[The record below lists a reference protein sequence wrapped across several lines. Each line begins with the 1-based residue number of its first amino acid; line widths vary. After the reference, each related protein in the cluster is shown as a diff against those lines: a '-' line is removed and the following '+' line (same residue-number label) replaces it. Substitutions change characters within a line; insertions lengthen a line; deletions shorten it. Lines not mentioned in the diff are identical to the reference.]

1 MTLKQLTYF
10 LEIAKMKNF
19 TKAAANLYISQSAL
33 SKTVKAMESELGVQ
47 LIDRTVN
54 HFKLTPEGEIFLSEG
69 PYRHKKYKFRTGGP
83 LWKPR
88 H

>member
-33 SKTVKAMESELGVQ
+33 SKTVKAMESELGVN

-54 HFKLTPEGEIFLSEG
+54 ARRRDTLSKRSYI
-69 PYRHKKYKFRTGGP
+69 P
-83 LWKPR
+83 
-88 H
+88 

>member
-33 SKTVKAMESELGVQ
+33 SKTVKAMESELGVN

-54 HFKLTPEGEIFLSEG
+54 HFKLTARGRDTLSKRSYI
-69 PYRHKKYKFRTGGP
+69 P
-83 LWKPR
+83 
-88 H
+88 